1 MCRRSLDLV
10 GIVVQTN
17 DVAAGESRNL
27 PGRLANTT
35 ADIEDSH
42 RLIDLNPMGKIMLVT
57 R

>member
-1 MCRRSLDLV
+1 MCRCSLDLV

-17 DVAAGESRNL
+17 DVAAGESRDL

-35 ADIEDSH
+35 ANIEDSH
-42 RLIDLNPMGKIMLVT
+42 GLIDLNPMGKIMLVA